1 VPSADAAKI
10 TQFNRACIRHYSQ
23 PVLTL
28 GPHSKR
34 YSYHSRSYSGHRLPS
49 PLRSLKKILSADP
62 IGSINIPLVSPM
74 NCNSCSDAKALTMC
88 GGDARRATTVLTRVG
103 GVNASGLQPAG
114 NVLLRG
120 LKQELLRRSTLEKVS
135 RRLCGF

>member
-1 VPSADAAKI
+1 VSSADAAKI

-28 GPHSKR
+28 GPRSKR

-49 PLRSLKKILSADP
+49 PLRSLKKR
-62 IGSINIPLVSPM
+62 
-74 NCNSCSDAKALTMC
+74 SDRKHKHPTRLANELQQSLRRKGTVGAY
-88 GGDARRATTVLTRVG
+88 ARRATTVLTRVG
-103 GVNASGLQPAG
+103 EVNASGLQPAG